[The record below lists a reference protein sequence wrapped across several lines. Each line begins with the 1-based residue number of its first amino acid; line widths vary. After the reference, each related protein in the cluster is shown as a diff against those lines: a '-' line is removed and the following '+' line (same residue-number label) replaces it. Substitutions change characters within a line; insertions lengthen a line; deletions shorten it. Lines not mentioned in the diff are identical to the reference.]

1 MAKSDFLHKVSAAE
15 ILEIV
20 LKTFFLGQKNSFGF
34 VFFWAE
40 TVAISCEL
48 KLCFF
53 FRVLNLLSYLLK

>member
-53 FRVLNLLSYLLK
+53 FFVF